1 MAGALHDRFPAVC
14 EAGRSEVHLDII
26 TVDENG
32 AGKRLDVFVAE
43 QEAITRS
50 AAQKRIGDGD
60 VLVNGRQA
68 DKNDRLRNGDRV
80 EISMPVLQPLDVAP
94 EEIPLSIIYEDRDLI
109 VVNKP
114 KGMVVHPAPGNYT
127 GTLVNALLW
136 HCGSSLSG
144 INGVIRPGIVHR
156 IDKDTSGLLVVAK
169 NDAAHESLAAQIAS
183 HRFERKYHA
192 IVCGNLRN
200 DGGTIDKPVGRHPVD
215 RKKMAIVPDGRHAVT
230 HFQVLERLKGATYL
244 ALQLET
250 GRTHQIRVHM
260 ASCGHP
266 LLGDIVYGGGKT
278 KEEQRLREVLCGQC
292 LHAKSISFLH
302 PSTGELMRFESDLPD
317 WFQTV
322 LSYYRRLT

>member
-1 MAGALHDRFPAVC
+1 MKKMTA
-14 EAGRSEVHLDII
+14 EENDI
-26 TVDENG
+26 
-32 AGKRLDVFVAE
+32 GKRLDIFVAE
-43 QEAITRS
+43 REAITRS
-50 AAQKRIGDGD
+50 ASQKRIADGD
-60 VLVNGRQA
+60 VLVNGVQS
-68 DKNDRLRNGDRV
+68 DKNYRLRAGDCV
-80 EISMPVLQPLDVAP
+80 EIREQVLQPLDVLP
-94 EEIPLSIIYEDRDLI
+94 EDIPLSILYEDSELI

-169 NDAAHESLAAQIAS
+169 NDSAHESLAAQIAS

-192 IVCGNLRN
+192 IACGRLRE
-200 DGGTIDKPVGRHPVD
+200 DCGVIDKPVGRHPVD
-215 RKKMAIVPDGRHAVT
+215 RKRMAVVPDGRRAVT
-230 HFQVLERLKGATYL
+230 HYRVLERLKGATYTE
-244 ALQLET
+244 LQLET

-260 ASCGHP
+260 ASMGHP
-266 LLGDIVYGGGKT
+266 LIGDEVYGGGKT
-278 KEEQRLREVLCGQC
+278 REEQRLREVLCGQC

-302 PSTGELMRFESDLPD
+302 PKTAELMCFDSELPA

-322 LSYYRRLT
+322 LSYYRRLTDE